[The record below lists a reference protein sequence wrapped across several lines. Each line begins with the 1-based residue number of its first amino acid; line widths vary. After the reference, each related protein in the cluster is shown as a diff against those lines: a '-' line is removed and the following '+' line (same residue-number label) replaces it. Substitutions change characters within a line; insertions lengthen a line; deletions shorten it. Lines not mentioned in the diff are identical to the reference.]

1 MLHID
6 NLWTRLHPYITLRYN
21 LDKAEDRHRMK
32 KRKLRKREKEREL
45 GVGTGRLKRETGRK
59 REMNMDIC

>member
-32 KRKLRKREKEREL
+32 KRKLRKREKER
-45 GVGTGRLKRETGRK
+45 VGGRYREIKRETGRK